1 VTKTSIP
8 GGLPMKDQSLRALMV
23 DDSPDDVFLLTRHL
37 KKGGYILT
45 YERVE
50 NPDSL
55 RHALQKKQWDIIL
68 CDYNMPQFSVSSAIA
83 LLKKSKLDVPIIIVS
98 EISDEKII
106 EECMRLGALDYITKN
121 NLSRLCPV
129 ISRELKSAEVRDK
142 CKWLE
147 NELKHTIGSFQKLF
161 RATMQFVVSAIE
173 ARDPYKRGHQLRTA
187 NLAYAIAAEMGLH
200 PEIMDGI
207 HMAGSI
213 HDIGKL
219 TIPTEILAKPSKL
232 TDIEFSMI
240 KEHCQ
245 NGYEMLK
252 NIETAWPLA
261 QVIYQHHERMDG
273 SGYPLNLK
281 NDEII
286 MEARILAVSDVV
298 ESMASDRTYRP
309 ALGIEAALHEIKE
322 NGGILYDAIVA
333 DTCLKL
339 FREKG
344 YQLSS
349 HLRAG

>member
-1 VTKTSIP
+1 
-8 GGLPMKDQSLRALMV
+8 MENQSLRVLMV

-37 KKGGYILT
+37 KKSGYNPVH
-45 YERVE
+45 ERVE
-50 NPDSL
+50 NHDSL
-55 RHALQKKQWDIIL
+55 RRALQNKQWDIIL
-68 CDYNMPQFSVSSAIA
+68 CDYKMPQFSVSSAIA
-83 LLKKSKLDVPIIIVS
+83 LLKESKVNTPIVIVS

-106 EECMRLGALDYITKN
+106 EECMRLGARDYIIKN

-129 ISRELKSAEVRDK
+129 VSRELESAEVRDK

-147 NELKHTIGSFQKLF
+147 NELTHTIGSFQKLLK
-161 RATMQFVVSAIE
+161 ATMQSVVSAIE
-173 ARDPYKRGHQLRTA
+173 RRDPYKRGHQLRTA

-200 PEIMDGI
+200 QEIIEGI
-207 HMAGSI
+207 HMASSI

-219 TIPTEILAKPSKL
+219 TIPAEILAKPSKL

-309 ALGIEAALHEIKE
+309 ALGIESALHEIKE
-322 NGGILYDAIVA
+322 NRGTLYDNIVA

-349 HLRAG
+349 HPRTG

>member
-1 VTKTSIP
+1 
-8 GGLPMKDQSLRALMV
+8 MEDQSLRVLMV

-37 KKGGYILT
+37 KKGGYNPVH
-45 YERVE
+45 ERVE
-50 NPDSL
+50 NSDL
-55 RHALQKKQWDIIL
+55 MKQALQNKQWDIIL
-68 CDYNMPQFSVSSAIA
+68 CDYTMPQFSVSSAIA
-83 LLKKSKLDVPIIIVS
+83 LLEESKVEAPIVIVS

-106 EECMRLGALDYITKN
+106 EECMRLGARDYVLKN

-129 ISRELKSAEVRDK
+129 IKRELEAAEVRDK

-147 NELKHTIGSFQKLF
+147 NELKRTIESFQNVF
-161 RATMQFVVSAIE
+161 SATMQFIISAIE

-187 NLAYAIAAEMGLH
+187 NLAYTIASEMGLH
-200 PEIMDGI
+200 QKIMDGI
-207 HMAGSI
+207 HMASSI

-219 TIPTEILAKPSKL
+219 AIPAEILAKPSKL
-232 TDIEFSMI
+232 TDIEFSII

-261 QVIYQHHERMDG
+261 QVIYQHHERIDG

-309 ALGIEAALHEIKE
+309 ALGIESALHEIKE
-322 NGGILYDAIVA
+322 NRGILYDNIVA

-349 HLRAG
+349 HLRAGSF

>member
-1 VTKTSIP
+1 
-8 GGLPMKDQSLRALMV
+8 MEDQSLRALMV

-50 NPDSL
+50 NSNL
-55 RHALQKKQWDIIL
+55 MKHALQKKQWDIIL
-68 CDYNMPQFSVSSAIA
+68 CDYNMPQFNVPSAMA
-83 LLKKSKLDVPIIIVS
+83 LLKESNIDIPLIVVS
-98 EISDEKII
+98 GVSNENVIK
-106 EECMRLGALDYITKN
+106 ECMRMGARDYVLKN

-129 ISRELKSAEVRDK
+129 IKRELEAAEVRDK

-147 NELKHTIGSFQKLF
+147 NELQQTIESFQKVF
-161 RATMQFVVSAIE
+161 STTMQFVVSAIE

-200 PEIMDGI
+200 QDIMDGI
-207 HMAGSI
+207 HMASSI

-219 TIPTEILAKPSKL
+219 TIPSELLAKPSKL
-232 TDIEFSMI
+232 TDVEFAMV

-245 NGYEMLK
+245 NGYEMMK
-252 NIETAWPLA
+252 NIETSWPLA

-273 SGYPLNLK
+273 SGYPLKLK

-298 ESMASDRTYRP
+298 ESMASYRSYRP
-309 ALGIEAALHEIKE
+309 SLGIEAALEEIKV
-322 NGGILYDAIVA
+322 NKGIFYDDTVA
-333 DTCLKL
+333 DACLKL
-339 FREKG
+339 FCEKG
-344 YQLSS
+344 YQLF
-349 HLRAG
+349 